1 MSYCNK
7 TDWNFQDMEKL
18 SESQRANNLS
28 PDSISQRK
36 YARPTR
42 KRKNDYARA
51 ASTQPY
57 SDQNNQDEING

>member
-1 MSYCNK
+1 
-7 TDWNFQDMEKL
+7 MEKL
-18 SESQRANNLS
+18 SESQRTNNFS

-36 YARPTR
+36 YARPKR
-42 KRKNDYARA
+42 KRKNEYARA